1 MSKGNFSKVFMV
13 GNLGHK
19 PELRHTAKGNPVV
32 TLSVATSRNWRDE
45 EGTMTEETQWHRITI
60 WGRKAEIVAQYLE
73 TGSRV
78 FLEGQLQIKNWTDKD
93 GIIRKSVEVQAD
105 EIRFLGGGPRRVET
119 AVETEEET
127 EIPAIA

>member
-1 MSKGNFSKVFMV
+1 
-13 GNLGHK
+13 
-19 PELRHTAKGNPVV
+19 
-32 TLSVATSRNWRDE
+32 
-45 EGTMTEETQWHRITI
+45 MTEETQWHRITI

-119 AVETEEET
+119 AAEAEEET